1 MSSHDTDAP
10 RDYGGWRRRRGIGMF
25 GFGAAGTAAVL
36 GALLALIITATADA
50 AALLYL
56 TPPVLL
62 AGGLGLARIGG
73 EPLAVAALRRIRWQY
88 GSARNWTRY
97 RAAVVAGHSP
107 GFQMP
112 GVLAPLTLLDCEDGY
127 GGRYGIVLDRR
138 TGLMTPTLRVIP
150 ASTWLA
156 NRADADTWVANWGG
170 WLASLGYL
178 PMVRHVTV
186 TIDTAPEP
194 GTSLAD
200 SVAAA
205 LDPASPLAARQIMG
219 QLAASAPA
227 AAADVDTRVSIS
239 FDPRLSPAAPDGL
252 TAAAAEV
259 GRIMHG
265 LESALGTCGVTVLGR
280 ASAAELAGIVRTAF
294 DPAARGEVNRILAP
308 PQPAP
313 PAQELSWADAGPVGA
328 EEEAGCYRHD
338 SGISVTWAWSEAPRQ
353 TVTADVLAR
362 LVAPGRHPKRVSLQ
376 YRPFPAAEATRV
388 LESEVNAAQFRAVY
402 KRRTGRDET
411 ARDSHDQARARQAAA
426 EEAAGAGVC
435 LVSLYVTVTVTSDA
449 ELPRAAAETE
459 AAAESSKI
467 RMRRMTYSQAAGWAA
482 TLPVRD
488 LPGRAGPAD
497 APLAPGAV
505 MTSLHPA
512 RYPRPAR
519 PGQPRLA
526 AGPRAGHPDARHR
539 SRQRGDGRSPAPA
552 APRTSPRHRST
563 RPPPPRSAGCSRSPP
578 APAPRPSAPRSDGTS
593 CSARWY
599 AWTRWPGC
607 APG

>member
-1 MSSHDTDAP
+1 VSYHDTNTP
-10 RDYGGWRRRRGIGMF
+10 RDYGGWRRRRGIGLL
-25 GFGAAGTAAVL
+25 GLGAAGTAAVL
-36 GALLALIITATADA
+36 GALLVLIITAAADA

-56 TPPVLL
+56 APPVLL
-62 AGGLGLARIGG
+62 AGGLGMARIGG

-88 GSARNWTRY
+88 ASSRNWTRY

-112 GVLAPLTLLDCEDGY
+112 GVLAPLALLDCEDGY

-156 NRADADTWVANWGG
+156 NRQDADTWVANWGG

-219 QLAASAPA
+219 QLVESAPA

-239 FDPRLSPAAPDGL
+239 FDPKLSPAAPADM

-259 GRIMHG
+259 GRAMHG

-280 ASAAELAGIVRTAF
+280 ASAGELAGIVRTAF

-308 PQPAP
+308 PQHAP
-313 PAQELSWADAGPVGA
+313 PSQELGWADAGPVGA

-338 SGISVTWAWSEAPRQ
+338 SGISVTWAWQEAPRQ
-353 TVTADVLAR
+353 NVTADVLAR

-402 KRRTGRDET
+402 KHRTGRDET
-411 ARDSHDQARARQAAA
+411 ARDSADQARARQAAA

-467 RMRRMTYSQAAGWAA
+467 RLRRMTYSQAAGWAA
-482 TLPVRD
+482 TLPC
-488 LPGRAGPAD
+488 GICPAE
-497 APLAPGAV
+497 LARRMP
-505 MTSLHPA
+505 H
-512 RYPRPAR
+512 
-519 PGQPRLA
+519 
-526 AGPRAGHPDARHR
+526 
-539 SRQRGDGRSPAPA
+539 
-552 APRTSPRHRST
+552 
-563 RPPPPRSAGCSRSPP
+563 
-578 APAPRPSAPRSDGTS
+578 
-593 CSARWY
+593 
-599 AWTRWPGC
+599 
-607 APG
+607 